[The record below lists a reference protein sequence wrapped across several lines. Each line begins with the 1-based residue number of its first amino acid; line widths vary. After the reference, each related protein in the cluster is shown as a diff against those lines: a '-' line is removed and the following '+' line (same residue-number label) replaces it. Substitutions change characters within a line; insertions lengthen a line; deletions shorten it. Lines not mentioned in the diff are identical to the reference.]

1 MKLGLG
7 GTTRW
12 RSLVYHVDVLRL
24 AHCILGVLGMEAW
37 AGPGATAQWRAS
49 CDTGARRDLKT

>member
-1 MKLGLG
+1 MKLGSG

-24 AHCILGVLGMEAW
+24 AHCILGSLAW
-37 AGPGATAQWRAS
+37 RHGQGLAQHHN
-49 CDTGARRDLKT
+49 GVHDLILVPDDPEM